1 MSDMWQTMSISAA
14 GMKVEGARVKVIAE
28 NIANADTGPITPG
41 GKPYQRQV
49 ISFKNEMDRQQGI
62 NLVSVDKVARD
73 NSKPFI
79 TKYMPDHP
87 GADTNGYVDLPN
99 INTFTEMMD
108 MREAQRT
115 YEANLGMIEQSR
127 DMMQRTINLLQ

>member
-28 NIANADTGPITPG
+28 NIANADTGPIEKG
-41 GKPYQRQV
+41 GKAYQRQV
-49 ISFKNEMDRQQGI
+49 ISFKNEMDRDQGI
-62 NLVSVDKVARD
+62 KLVSVDKI
-73 NSKPFI
+73 SKVEKDAFVS
-79 TKYMPDHP
+79 KYMPDHP
-87 GADTNGYVDLPN
+87 AADADGYVEMPN